1 MSPEIIQAP
10 EWAWY
15 YIAIYF
21 FVAGTSAGAYFIGS
35 MEELFGNGRERE
47 VSRAA
52 CYLAF
57 PLLVVV
63 PIPLIADLGRPE
75 RFWHLFIYDQSGY
88 PYLNLQ
94 SPMSVGSWVL
104 LIFSVCALLS
114 FLDNLVADKVISF
127 PLFSRYYSRIPR
139 KLYAVVGSL
148 SGFFIAGYTGVLLNV
163 TARPFWAATSP
174 LMGALFIVSGA
185 STGAAAISLFLI
197 WRKRNSGG
205 EVEKLERF
213 DRMVMVLELALLAV
227 LLVMAGRTAAPL
239 VSLPF
244 IVMFWVGTVLLGIVA
259 PLWFKIRSRGARY
272 GANPVLAHYLF
283 ILAGGLLLRI
293 SLLQAGQL

>member
-1 MSPEIIQAP
+1 MSPEITQAP

-15 YIAIYF
+15 YIAVYF
-21 FVAGTSAGAYFIGS
+21 FVAGTSAGAYFIGT
-35 MEELFGNGRERE
+35 MEELFGSGRERE

-57 PLLVVV
+57 PLLILV

-75 RFWHLFIYDQSGY
+75 RFWHLFVYNQAGY

-104 LIFSVCALLS
+104 LVFSVCALLS
-114 FLDNLVADKVISF
+114 FLDNLVADKIISF
-127 PLFSRYYSRIPR
+127 PLFSRYYNRIPR
-139 KLYAVVGSL
+139 KLYAVIGSL
-148 SGFFIAGYTGVLLNV
+148 AGFFIAGYTGVLLNV

-197 WRKRNSGG
+197 WRKRNSGA
-205 EVEKLERF
+205 EIERLEAF
-213 DRMVMVLELALLAV
+213 DRVVMVAELVLLAV

-244 IVMFWVGTVLLGIVA
+244 VAMFWIGAVALGIVV
-259 PLWFKIRSRGARY
+259 PLWFKIRSRAERY